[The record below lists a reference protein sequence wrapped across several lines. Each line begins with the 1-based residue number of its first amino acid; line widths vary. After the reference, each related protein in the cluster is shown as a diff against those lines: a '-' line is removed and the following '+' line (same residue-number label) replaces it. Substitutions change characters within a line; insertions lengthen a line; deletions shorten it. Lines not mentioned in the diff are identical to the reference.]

1 MYPGTPYGRTCM
13 PYYTH
18 DSTAVVLTAQA
29 WAVQLYNCILLVL
42 LVVYLFW
49 CCTDTAVVVLQYLGT
64 KFSTITGYY
73 PGTAVYS
80 SILSKVYMLQHD
92 AARDSS

>member
-1 MYPGTPYGRTCM
+1 MSGTAVLLYLIST
-13 PYYTH
+13 T
-18 DSTAVVLTAQA
+18 STA
-29 WAVQLYNCILLVL
+29 
-42 LVVYLFW
+42 VVYLFW